1 MPRCTAQVDARG
13 TTPPLAALPDPPPI
27 PHLIRHCLV
36 HLQEGNVY
44 DFTFDVA
51 SCGWQHWRA
60 TAGPA
65 SIPED
70 AAFNDIIVQTVDT
83 LRYSSLLRLLV
94 QSGKHV
100 MLAGPTGRSQ
110 GGMEPHTAR
119 SLMLSGAQ

>member
-1 MPRCTAQVDARG
+1 MRQQIVLWTPWLD
-13 TTPPLAALPDPPPI
+13 PPLI
-27 PHLIRHCLV
+27 HHCLL
-36 HLQEGNVY
+36 HLQEGIVY

-65 SIPED
+65 AIPED

-110 GGMEPHTAR
+110 TGRHRA
-119 SLMLSGAQ
+119 SHSVLSDVCKQT